1 MVGLLLPGRSRGLQ
15 FLRHL
20 MTTTTYAARDVS
32 RPAFIALIAS
42 LMALNALAIDVML
55 PALPYMAD
63 AFGVSGENER
73 QFVISAYM
81 VGFGFAQ
88 LAYGPIS
95 DRFGRRAPIF
105 FGLAIYMLAAIAA
118 IFAPNFVALLVIRAI
133 QGVGAASTR
142 VIATSIVRDRYSG
155 RAMAEVMSLVFMV
168 FMIIPIVAPGIGQI
182 ILLQAPWQGIFIF
195 MAVLAAI
202 IVTTSYFLLP
212 ETLAIGNRRPL
223 TVGAVID
230 GFRIV
235 FTNRVAFMYGTA
247 GMLTFG
253 ALFGFISSSQQ
264 IFVDIYGLGPYF
276 PIAFAAMASFM
287 SLSSFLNSRFVS
299 RFGMRRISHAALL
312 AYTTIAGIW
321 VVVSLFIPVP
331 FWLFFILLTAVMFS
345 FGSAGSNMNSLSMEP
360 LGAVA
365 GTASSVFGFLQT
377 IGGAAIGS
385 YIGQHFN
392 GTVTPV
398 ALGYFTMGVL
408 ALICV
413 LVAERGKLF
422 GVGAEYSHTD
432 FSHHEAH

>member
-1 MVGLLLPGRSRGLQ
+1 MAVRE
-15 FLRHL
+15 
-20 MTTTTYAARDVS
+20 VS
-32 RPAFIALIAS
+32 RPVFIALIAS

-55 PALPYMAD
+55 PALPYMGEALGI
-63 AFGVSGENER
+63 ANENER

-88 LAYGPIS
+88 LFYGPIS
-95 DRFGRRAPIF
+95 DRFGRRVPIF
-105 FGLAIYMLAAIAA
+105 VGLSIYTVAALAAV
-118 IFAPNFVALLVIRAI
+118 FAPNFATLLVIRVI
-133 QGVGAASTR
+133 QGIGAASTR
-142 VIATSIVRDRYSG
+142 VIATSIVRDKYSG

-168 FMIIPIVAPGIGQI
+168 FMIIPIIAPGIGQV

-195 MAVLAAI
+195 MAVLSAI
-202 IVTTSYFLLP
+202 VITTTYFLLP
-212 ETLAIGNRRPL
+212 ETLATGNRRPL
-223 TVGAVID
+223 TIGAVFD

-235 FTNRVAFMYGTA
+235 FTNRVAFMYGAA

-253 ALFGFISSSQQ
+253 ALFGFISTSQQ
-264 IFVDIYGLGPYF
+264 IFVDIYGFGPYF
-276 PIAFAAMASFM
+276 PVAFAVMASFM
-287 SLSSFLNSRFVS
+287 SISSFLNSRIVS
-299 RFGMRRISHAALL
+299 RFGMRRISHFALL
-312 AYTTIAGIW
+312 VYTSLAGIW
-321 VVVSLFIPVP
+321 VVASLFGPMP
-331 FWLFFILLTAVMFS
+331 FWLFFILLTTVMFM
-345 FGSAGSNMNSLSMEP
+345 FGWAGSNMNSLSMEP

-385 YIGQHFN
+385 FIGQHFD

-398 ALGYFTMGVL
+398 ALGYFCMGAL

-413 LVAERGKLF
+413 LIAERGQLF

>member
-1 MVGLLLPGRSRGLQ
+1 M
-15 FLRHL
+15 
-20 MTTTTYAARDVS
+20 AAREVS
-32 RPAFIALIAS
+32 RPVFIALIAS

-55 PALPYMAD
+55 PALPYMGEALGI
-63 AFGVSGENER
+63 ANENER

-88 LAYGPIS
+88 LFYGPLS
-95 DRFGRRAPIF
+95 DRFGRRVPIF
-105 FGLAIYMLAAIAA
+105 VGLSIYTLAALAA
-118 IFAPNFVALLVIRAI
+118 AFAPNFAALLVIRVV
-133 QGVGAASTR
+133 QGIGAASTR
-142 VIATSIVRDRYSG
+142 VIATSIVRDKYSG

-168 FMIIPIVAPGIGQI
+168 FMIIPIIAPGIGQV

-195 MAVLAAI
+195 MAVLSAI
-202 IVTTSYFLLP
+202 VITTTYFLLP
-212 ETLAIGNRRPL
+212 ETLATGNRRPL
-223 TVGAVID
+223 TIGAVFD

-235 FTNRVAFMYGTA
+235 FTNRVAFMYGAA

-253 ALFGFISSSQQ
+253 ALFGFISTSQQ
-264 IFVDIYGLGPYF
+264 IFVDIYGFGPYF
-276 PIAFAAMASFM
+276 PVAFAVMASFM
-287 SLSSFLNSRFVS
+287 SISSFLNSRIVS
-299 RFGMRRISHAALL
+299 RFGMRRISHFALL
-312 AYTTIAGIW
+312 VYTSLAGIW
-321 VVVSLFIPVP
+321 VVASLFGPMP
-331 FWLFFILLTAVMFS
+331 FWLFFILLTTVMFM
-345 FGSAGSNMNSLSMEP
+345 FGWAGSNMNSLSMEP

-385 YIGQHFN
+385 FIGQHFD

-398 ALGYFTMGVL
+398 ALGYFSMGAL

-413 LVAERGKLF
+413 LIAERGQLF

>member
-1 MVGLLLPGRSRGLQ
+1 
-15 FLRHL
+15 
-20 MTTTTYAARDVS
+20 MTTTTMAAREVS
-32 RPAFIALIAS
+32 RPVFIALIAS

-55 PALPYMAD
+55 PALPYMGEALGI
-63 AFGVSGENER
+63 ANENER

-88 LAYGPIS
+88 LFYGPIS
-95 DRFGRRAPIF
+95 DRFGRRVPIF
-105 FGLAIYMLAAIAA
+105 VGLSIYTVAALAAV
-118 IFAPNFVALLVIRAI
+118 FAPNFATLLVIRVI
-133 QGVGAASTR
+133 QGIGAASTR
-142 VIATSIVRDRYSG
+142 VIATSIVRDKYSG

-168 FMIIPIVAPGIGQI
+168 FMIIPIIAPGIGQV

-195 MAVLAAI
+195 MAVLSAI
-202 IVTTSYFLLP
+202 VITTTYFLLP
-212 ETLAIGNRRPL
+212 ETLATGNRRPL
-223 TVGAVID
+223 TIGAVFD

-235 FTNRVAFMYGTA
+235 FTNRVAFMYGAA

-253 ALFGFISSSQQ
+253 ALFGFISTSQQ
-264 IFVDIYGLGPYF
+264 IFVDIYGFGPYF
-276 PIAFAAMASFM
+276 PVAFAVMASFM
-287 SLSSFLNSRFVS
+287 SISSFLNSRIVS
-299 RFGMRRISHAALL
+299 RFGMRRISHFALL
-312 AYTTIAGIW
+312 VYTSLAGIW
-321 VVVSLFIPVP
+321 VVASLFGPMP
-331 FWLFFILLTAVMFS
+331 FWLFFILLTTVMFM
-345 FGSAGSNMNSLSMEP
+345 FGWAGSNMNSLSMEP

-385 YIGQHFN
+385 FIGQHFD

-398 ALGYFTMGVL
+398 ALGYFSMGAL

-413 LVAERGKLF
+413 LIAERGQLF

>member
-1 MVGLLLPGRSRGLQ
+1 
-15 FLRHL
+15 
-20 MTTTTYAARDVS
+20 
-32 RPAFIALIAS
+32 
-42 LMALNALAIDVML
+42 MALNALAIDVML
-55 PALPYMAD
+55 PALPYMGEALGI
-63 AFGVSGENER
+63 ANENER
-73 QFVISAYM
+73 QFVIGAYM
-81 VGFGFAQ
+81 IGFGFAQ
-88 LAYGPIS
+88 LFYGPIS
-95 DRFGRRAPIF
+95 DRFGRRVPVF
-105 FGLAIYMLAAIAA
+105 FGLALYVAAAVGAA
-118 IFAPNFVALLVIRAI
+118 FAPSFASLLIIRII

-195 MAVLAAI
+195 MGVLATVIGLTA
-202 IVTTSYFLLP
+202 YFFLP

-223 TVGAVID
+223 TIGAIFD

-253 ALFGFISSSQQ
+253 ALFGFISTSQQ
-264 IFVDIYGLGPYF
+264 IFVDIYGLGPWF
-276 PIAFAAMASFM
+276 PLAFAAMACFM
-287 SLSSFLNSRFVS
+287 SLASFLNSRVVA
-299 RFGMRRISHAALL
+299 RIGMRRIAHFALL
-312 AYTTIAGIW
+312 IYIAVAGAW
-321 VVVSLFIPVP
+321 ALLSAFTPLP
-331 FWLFFILLTAVMFS
+331 FWLFFVMLTTVMFMM
-345 FGSAGSNMNSLSMEP
+345 GWVGSNMNSLSMEP

-385 YIGQHFN
+385 FIGQHFN
-392 GTVTPV
+392 GTTTPV
-398 ALGYFTMGVL
+398 ALGYFTMGTL
-408 ALICV
+408 ALVCV
-413 LVAERGKLF
+413 LIAERGRLF

>member
-1 MVGLLLPGRSRGLQ
+1 
-15 FLRHL
+15 
-20 MTTTTYAARDVS
+20 MTTTTMAVREVS
-32 RPAFIALIAS
+32 RPVFIALIAS

-55 PALPYMAD
+55 PALPYMGEALGI
-63 AFGVSGENER
+63 ANENER

-88 LAYGPIS
+88 LFYGPIS
-95 DRFGRRAPIF
+95 DRFGRRVPIF
-105 FGLAIYMLAAIAA
+105 VGLSIYTVAALAAV
-118 IFAPNFVALLVIRAI
+118 FAPNFATLLVIRVI
-133 QGVGAASTR
+133 QGIGAASTR
-142 VIATSIVRDRYSG
+142 VIATSIVRDKYSG

-168 FMIIPIVAPGIGQI
+168 FMIIPIIAPGIGQV

-195 MAVLAAI
+195 MAVLSAI
-202 IVTTSYFLLP
+202 VITTTYFLLP

-223 TVGAVID
+223 TIGAVFD

-235 FTNRVAFMYGTA
+235 FTNRVAFMYGAA

-253 ALFGFISSSQQ
+253 ALFGFISTSQQ
-264 IFVDIYGLGPYF
+264 IFVDIYGFGPYF
-276 PIAFAAMASFM
+276 PVAFAVMASFM
-287 SLSSFLNSRFVS
+287 SISSFLNSRIVS
-299 RFGMRRISHAALL
+299 RFGMRRISHFALL
-312 AYTTIAGIW
+312 VYTSLAGIW
-321 VVVSLFIPVP
+321 VVASLFGPMP
-331 FWLFFILLTAVMFS
+331 FWLFFILLTTVMFM
-345 FGSAGSNMNSLSMEP
+345 FGWAGSNMNSLSMEP

-385 YIGQHFN
+385 FIGQHFD

-398 ALGYFTMGVL
+398 ALGYFSMGAL

-413 LVAERGKLF
+413 LIAERGQLF

>member
-1 MVGLLLPGRSRGLQ
+1 
-15 FLRHL
+15 
-20 MTTTTYAARDVS
+20 MTTTTMAAREVS
-32 RPAFIALIAS
+32 RPVFIALIAS

-55 PALPYMAD
+55 PALPYMGEALGI
-63 AFGVSGENER
+63 ANENER

-88 LAYGPIS
+88 LFYGPLS
-95 DRFGRRAPIF
+95 DRFGRRVPIF
-105 FGLAIYMLAAIAA
+105 VGLSIYTLAALAA
-118 IFAPNFVALLVIRAI
+118 AFAPNFAALLVIRVV
-133 QGVGAASTR
+133 QGIGAASTR
-142 VIATSIVRDRYSG
+142 VIATSIVRDKYSG

-168 FMIIPIVAPGIGQI
+168 FMIIPIIAPGIGQV

-195 MAVLAAI
+195 MAVLSAI
-202 IVTTSYFLLP
+202 VITTTYFLLP
-212 ETLAIGNRRPL
+212 ETLATGNRRPL
-223 TVGAVID
+223 TIGAVFD

-235 FTNRVAFMYGTA
+235 FTNRVAFMYGAA

-253 ALFGFISSSQQ
+253 ALFGFISTSQQ
-264 IFVDIYGLGPYF
+264 IFVDIYGFGPYF
-276 PIAFAAMASFM
+276 PVAFAVMASFM
-287 SLSSFLNSRFVS
+287 SISSFLNSRIVS
-299 RFGMRRISHAALL
+299 RFGMRRISHFALL
-312 AYTTIAGIW
+312 VYTSLAGIW
-321 VVVSLFIPVP
+321 VVASLFGPMP
-331 FWLFFILLTAVMFS
+331 FWLFFILLTTVMFM
-345 FGSAGSNMNSLSMEP
+345 FGWAGSNMNSLSMEP

-385 YIGQHFN
+385 FIGQHFD

-398 ALGYFTMGVL
+398 ALGYFSMGAL

-413 LVAERGKLF
+413 LIAERGQLF

>member
-1 MVGLLLPGRSRGLQ
+1 
-15 FLRHL
+15 
-20 MTTTTYAARDVS
+20 MTTTTMAAREVS
-32 RPAFIALIAS
+32 RPVFIALIAS

-55 PALPYMAD
+55 PALPYMGEALGI
-63 AFGVSGENER
+63 ANENER

-88 LAYGPIS
+88 LFYGPIS
-95 DRFGRRAPIF
+95 DRFGRRVPIF
-105 FGLAIYMLAAIAA
+105 VGLSIYTVAALAAV
-118 IFAPNFVALLVIRAI
+118 FAPNFATLLVIRVI
-133 QGVGAASTR
+133 QGIGAASTR
-142 VIATSIVRDRYSG
+142 VIATSIVRDKYSG

-168 FMIIPIVAPGIGQI
+168 FMIIPIIAPGIGQV

-195 MAVLAAI
+195 MAVLSAI
-202 IVTTSYFLLP
+202 VITTTYFLLP
-212 ETLAIGNRRPL
+212 ETLATGNRRPL
-223 TVGAVID
+223 TIGAVFD

-235 FTNRVAFMYGTA
+235 FTNRVAFMYGAA

-253 ALFGFISSSQQ
+253 ALFGFISTSQQ
-264 IFVDIYGLGPYF
+264 IFVDIYGFGPYF
-276 PIAFAAMASFM
+276 PVAFAVMASFM
-287 SLSSFLNSRFVS
+287 SISSFLNSRIVS
-299 RFGMRRISHAALL
+299 RFGMRRISHFALL
-312 AYTTIAGIW
+312 VYTSLAGIW
-321 VVVSLFIPVP
+321 VVASLFGPMP
-331 FWLFFILLTAVMFS
+331 FWLFFILLTTVMFM
-345 FGSAGSNMNSLSMEP
+345 FGWAGSNMNSLSMEP

-385 YIGQHFN
+385 FIGQHFD

-398 ALGYFTMGVL
+398 AVGYFSMGAL

-413 LVAERGKLF
+413 LIAERGQLF

>member
-1 MVGLLLPGRSRGLQ
+1 M
-15 FLRHL
+15 
-20 MTTTTYAARDVS
+20 AAREVS
-32 RPAFIALIAS
+32 RPVFIALIAS

-55 PALPYMAD
+55 PALPYMGEALGI
-63 AFGVSGENER
+63 ANENER

-88 LAYGPIS
+88 LFYGPIS
-95 DRFGRRAPIF
+95 DRFGRRVPIF
-105 FGLAIYMLAAIAA
+105 VGLSIYTVAALAAV
-118 IFAPNFVALLVIRAI
+118 FAPNFATLLVIRVI
-133 QGVGAASTR
+133 QGIGAASTR
-142 VIATSIVRDRYSG
+142 VIATSIVRDKYSG

-168 FMIIPIVAPGIGQI
+168 FMIIPIIAPGIGQV

-195 MAVLAAI
+195 MAVLSAI
-202 IVTTSYFLLP
+202 VITTTYFLLP
-212 ETLAIGNRRPL
+212 ETLATGNRRPL
-223 TVGAVID
+223 TIGAVFD

-235 FTNRVAFMYGTA
+235 FTNRVAFMYGAA

-253 ALFGFISSSQQ
+253 ALFGFISTSQQ
-264 IFVDIYGLGPYF
+264 IFVDIYGFGPYF
-276 PIAFAAMASFM
+276 PVAFAVMASFM
-287 SLSSFLNSRFVS
+287 SISSFLNSRIVS
-299 RFGMRRISHAALL
+299 RFGMRRISHFALL
-312 AYTTIAGIW
+312 VYTSLAGIW
-321 VVVSLFIPVP
+321 VVASLFGPMP
-331 FWLFFILLTAVMFS
+331 FWLFFILLTTVMFM
-345 FGSAGSNMNSLSMEP
+345 FGWAGSNMNSLSMEP

-385 YIGQHFN
+385 FIGQHFD

-398 ALGYFTMGVL
+398 ALGYFSMGAL

-413 LVAERGKLF
+413 LIAERGQLF